1 MMTILNGVTI
11 LNGGNGMFVKQN
23 MLIAVLIGML
33 VLAFTHLGSSSR
45 RYEDPNTGLP
55 ETESFSYIKVFVG
68 TVFAVY
74 ILLYL
79 INTSN
84 ANTTGG
90 GSSSVAA
97 STSEDARILA
107 HSVDAVLKNID
118 LSDPKF

>member
-1 MMTILNGVTI
+1 MMTFLNGE
-11 LNGGNGMFVKQN
+11 NGMFVKQN

-79 INTSN
+79 INASN
-84 ANTTGG
+84 ANGAVG
-90 GSSSVAA
+90 GSAAAVAT
-97 STSEDARILA
+97 STTAAQDARILA